1 MPLTCVPTVTD
12 VTGSIVPVAVMLF
25 IMFAGATAAVS
36 NVIFSSFL
44 PPDNSHTASAAI
56 AARHYHQCLFLIH
69 IYSLIILLLLNVSR
83 LIEFKHVEVEYREI
97 LALQFVLLRLQKI
110 RLARHQFYG
119 VLQTL
124 LELL

>member
-56 AARHYHQCLFLIH
+56 AATATITNVFFLFI
-69 IYSLIILLLLNVSR
+69 
-83 LIEFKHVEVEYREI
+83 F
-97 LALQFVLLRLQKI
+97 
-110 RLARHQFYG
+110 
-119 VLQTL
+119 TL
-124 LELL
+124 